1 MEWQAPDRAAASVLV
16 MKRDLNTPFSRRQ
29 SAVRGRLCDAVMIC
43 ALLGG
48 VVSPLSLRAQSRI
61 EGQVI
66 NGTTGQPVANHEL
79 RLLQPRGGMQ
89 QIAAATTD
97 TQGHF
102 VFDKIQNEAGAFYL
116 ISTSYQG
123 VDYHEPGRFD
133 SSIKLTVYEATQSD
147 PGLRVELMRLAAQ
160 PAGNKI
166 RVQEQFTIQNASH
179 PPRAFASSD
188 RTFSFRLP
196 RQVTEPS
203 VAVTGLMN
211 MQLPQT
217 PEKGKSPGEFSLRYP
232 MKPGATVVTLQYETD
247 YDPAGFELTSEIP
260 YPIDRS
266 ELYVAPSNLSVESK
280 VFEAT
285 GVDAKNGIATFQ
297 ASNVPRAA
305 ILEVRLSGE
314 GAAVTEQAEAGQPEG
329 QVTTV
334 PNSMTKLGWPL
345 AGCFLLLLLW
355 ALGVR
360 AAKEWP
366 KLAEQNP
373 SQPARKQLESKVE
386 GLLNTLADL
395 DELFA
400 VGKIAERNYWKER
413 LELKAK
419 LVAILKKSPPAFFE
433 SYVTRNIAR

>member
-1 MEWQAPDRAAASVLV
+1 MVMFMEP
-16 MKRDLNTPFSRRQ
+16 DLNTSDGGRQ
-29 SAVRGRLCDAVMIC
+29 PAVRGRIRGPVIFC
-43 ALLGG
+43 ALLSGLLA
-48 VVSPLSLRAQSRI
+48 SAALRAQSRI

-66 NGTTGQPVANHEL
+66 NGTTGQPAANHEL

-89 QIAAATTD
+89 QIATATTD
-97 TQGHF
+97 TQGRF

-116 ISTSYQG
+116 ISTAYQG
-123 VDYHEPGRFD
+123 VDYHEPGQFD
-133 SSIKLTVYEATQSD
+133 SPIKLTVYEATQSD

-166 RVQEQFTIQNASH
+166 RVQEQFTIQNPSR
-179 PPRAFASSD
+179 PPRAFATPNG
-188 RTFSFRLP
+188 TFGFRLP

-247 YDPAGFELTSEIP
+247 YDPAGFELTSQIP

-266 ELYVAPSNLSVESK
+266 ELYVAPPNLSVESR

-285 GVDAKNGIATFQ
+285 GVDTKNGIATFR
-297 ASNVPRAA
+297 ASNVQGAA
-305 ILEVRLSGE
+305 MVEVRLSGE
-314 GAAVTEQAEAGQPEG
+314 GASVTEQAEAGQPEG

-345 AGCFLLLLLW
+345 LGCFLLLLLW

-366 KLAEQNP
+366 NLAGQNA

-386 GLLNTLADL
+386 GLLNSLADL

-433 SYVTRNIAR
+433 SYATRNLAR